1 MRHLYKILCSLLVTV
16 GFVLLPLPTLA
27 DTPDPATDVTT
38 TTTSAVVNTTGSSAT
53 TAETTT
59 TSPSE
64 TAISSS
70 STDGGQG
77 STTSSTTL
85 ALQPVATANATVT
98 LQNNTSATAQ
108 SGEAAISGNSTG
120 GNATS
125 GGAISSA
132 TVLNIANANGT
143 TTPKF
148 SSFTCDVTGDSEGDL
163 LIDPAS
169 LLPICS
175 TTTVGTSA
183 QSTTSTEGLQTGAS
197 LVDIL
202 NTIALSATSGNATIS
217 GNDSAGN
224 ATTGNAA
231 TLANIVNLANTNITS
246 KNAFLGIINIFGN
259 LKGNILVPQSL
270 VSGLMGNSGSVPA
283 NGIDTTS
290 ITNAVNANATSGSAS
305 VTANGSAGDATTG
318 DAATSV
324 TVLNLTGQQV
334 VAKNSLLV
342 FVNVLGKWMG
352 LIVPAPGSKTATLGS
367 GLQEGAGGISQPS
380 NTNDTVSITN
390 DITLNSHS
398 GDASVSENESAGDAT
413 SGSAQAGANI
423 LNITNSNFLLDDWFG
438 ALFINVL
445 GSWLGNFDIQAAL
458 AQQGGDDSTDG
469 QSSIVQD
476 VQVYQFTDD
485 TPIDMTDQ
493 SSLTTALVTT
503 SPQVNPTNQDTGHV
517 LDASTN
523 KPQNSTTNAHSA
535 GVDFLTLAGLIMA
548 FTIIIAS
555 GTIGLRR
562 KFLI

>member
-1 MRHLYKILCSLLVTV
+1 
-16 GFVLLPLPTLA
+16 
-27 DTPDPATDVTT
+27 
-38 TTTSAVVNTTGSSAT
+38 
-53 TAETTT
+53 
-59 TSPSE
+59 
-64 TAISSS
+64 
-70 STDGGQG
+70 
-77 STTSSTTL
+77 
-85 ALQPVATANATVT
+85 
-98 LQNNTSATAQ
+98 
-108 SGEAAISGNSTG
+108 
-120 GNATS
+120 
-125 GGAISSA
+125 
-132 TVLNIANANGT
+132 LNIANANGT